1 MLREK
6 GKWSHIKYSAKTTE
20 VIKRVE
26 EKRKRARATNR
37 K

>member
-6 GKWSHIKYSAKTTE
+6 GKWNNIKYSDKTTE
-20 VIKRVE
+20 GIKRVE